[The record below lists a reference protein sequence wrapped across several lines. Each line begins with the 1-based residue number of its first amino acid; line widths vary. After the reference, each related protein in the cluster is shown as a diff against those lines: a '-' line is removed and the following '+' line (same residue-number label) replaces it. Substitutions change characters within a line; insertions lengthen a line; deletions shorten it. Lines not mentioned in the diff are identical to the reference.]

1 MAFHLKLLACAML
14 VCAVSC
20 GASLA
25 YLVHLVYGAA
35 EGAQAAVEAGQ
46 DLVCVGGRPA
56 GEARAGRSQQSRSLL
71 RARDRLKSRLLDAS
85 ASPSRK

>member
-1 MAFHLKLLACAML
+1 MTSRLKLLAAALL

-20 GASLA
+20 GAALASL
-25 YLVHLVYGAA
+25 LHLVYGAA
-35 EGAQAAVEAGQ
+35 EGAQTAGEPEQ
-46 DLVCVGGRPA
+46 DLVCVDGRPA
-56 GEARAGRSQQSRSLL
+56 GEARSGKSQQGRSLL